1 MLDHIYNKKNCSITK
16 QLLTNCAKKSNNL
29 DECNILKF
37 ILNKY
42 CRKDRSMIPSSK

>member
-1 MLDHIYNKKNCSITK
+1 MEYIYDKKNCSITK

-29 DECNILKF
+29 DECNILKL

-42 CRKDRSMIPSSK
+42 CRKDRSLIHSTK